1 MATSMERSAIESP
14 GHEEIEARFEEEG
27 LNPQV

>member
-1 MATSMERSAIESP
+1 MERSAIESP